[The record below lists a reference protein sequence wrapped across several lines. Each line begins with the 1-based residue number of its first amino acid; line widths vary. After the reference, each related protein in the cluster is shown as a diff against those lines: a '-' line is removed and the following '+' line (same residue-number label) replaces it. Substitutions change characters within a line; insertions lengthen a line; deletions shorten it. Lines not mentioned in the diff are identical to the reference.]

1 MSGVIM
7 EPFTSIEA
15 AERNF
20 QRLNEAI
27 VALQGGSIAIENI
40 EGYEN
45 LATKQDLEEVK
56 DRIDIT
62 DQALLKAVP
71 VGTIFP
77 YSGTT
82 PPDGFLWLEPSSTYT
97 KIEYPDLYELVKK
110 SAPSLVDGETFK
122 LCDSRGNFMRGYDPG
137 SVRDKD
143 GGGRE
148 LLSQQDDAIRNITG
162 EVNYDD
168 RTGNQIISG
177 AYYSSGGAG
186 WGGAE
191 GEDGNTR
198 KIAFDASRVV
208 PTGSDNRPYNISVL
222 YVVKAKN
229 ELIGNESTSK

>member
-1 MSGVIM
+1 MSGVII

-20 QRLNEAI
+20 QRLNEAV
-27 VALQGGSIAIENI
+27 VALQGGSIAIENV

-45 LATKQDLEEVK
+45 LATRQDLKEVT
-56 DRIDIT
+56 DRLDIT
-62 DQALLKAVP
+62 DQALLNAVP

-82 PPDGFLWLEPSSTYT
+82 PPNGFLWLEPSLTYT
-97 KIEYPDLYELVKK
+97 RIDYPDLYELVKK
-110 SAPSLVDGETFK
+110 SAPSLVSGDAFRLG
-122 LCDSRGNFMRGYDPG
+122 DSRGNFLRGYDPG

-148 LLSQQDDAIRNITG
+148 LLSQQNDAIRNITG

-168 RTGNQIISG
+168 RTGNQIIAG
-177 AYYSSGGAG
+177 AYYSSGSAG
-186 WGGAE
+186 YGGAE
-191 GEDGNTR
+191 GGDGNTR

-208 PTGSDNRPYNISVL
+208 PTGADNRPYNITAL
-222 YVVKAKN
+222 YIVKAKN
-229 ELIGNESTSK
+229 ELILNE